1 MKHEHQRTQFLMSRD
16 NYESGLK
23 DLLED
28 VALELEWYDSNYLK
42 TVYLPQN
49 VAGSKRISVHEWLNS
64 REEKR
69 NGGSAQTSG
78 K

>member
-1 MKHEHQRTQFLMSRD
+1 MKHEHQRTQFLISRD
-16 NYESGLK
+16 DYESALK

-28 VALELEWYDSNYLK
+28 VALELEWHDNTYLK

-49 VAGSKRISVHEWLNS
+49 AAGSKRISVDEWLDS

-69 NGGSAQTSG
+69 NGSSAQTSG